1 MAKFTVKDTEITVVK
16 IKDEDYLCLTD
27 MLKAKDGDF
36 FITDW
41 LRNRNTLEYIGIWEK
56 VYNPSFNYGEFA
68 IIKSQARLNSFKIS
82 VKEFVEKTNAISIQA
97 KAGRYGGT
105 YAHKDIAFEFAMWI
119 SPEFKIYIVYADEA
133 DMLNVAMFGMTAK
146 QWREANQDLKGNIR
160 DYATINQLI
169 CLSNMENLNAVFIND
184 GMPQSERLEKLN
196 KIAIQQMKVLEN
208 IEDKNLLTDGNK

>member
-1 MAKFTVKDTEITVVK
+1 MAKFTIKDTEITVVK

-56 VYNPSFNYGEFA
+56 VYNPNFNYGEFA
-68 IIKSQARLNSFKIS
+68 IIKSQSGLNSFKIS
-82 VKEFVEKTNAISIQA
+82 VKEFVEKTNA
-97 KAGRYGGT
+97 
-105 YAHKDIAFEFAMWI
+105 
-119 SPEFKIYIVYADEA
+119 KINYRIHTDAIKQNLIPQELTPAQKSFVYADEA
-133 DMLNVAMFGMTAK
+133 DMLNVGRSLMRTYRVFERKNSQAQFASLRSKLGK
-146 QWREANQDLKGNIR
+146 QPKV
-160 DYATINQLI
+160 AT
-169 CLSNMENLNAVFIND
+169 NMENLNAVFIND